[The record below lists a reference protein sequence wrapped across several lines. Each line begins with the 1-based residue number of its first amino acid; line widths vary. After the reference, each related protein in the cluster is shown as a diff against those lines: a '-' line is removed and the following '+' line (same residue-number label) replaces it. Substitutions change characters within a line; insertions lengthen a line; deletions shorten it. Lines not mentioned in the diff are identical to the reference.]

1 MDIGQFLDIMAL
13 AEKLK
18 NNTRHSWTSQG
29 RHESVAEHSWRLAL
43 MAYFLRD
50 EFPEAD
56 PDKLIKMCLIHDLG
70 EAFTGD
76 IATFWKTAAN
86 EDTERQL
93 LDRWVSSL
101 PQPYQ
106 AELRAL
112 YSEMDA
118 LETREARIYKS
129 LDKLEAVLQHNEAPL
144 STWIPLERELNL
156 TYGEDIVSFSP
167 YLSALRARLRR
178 DSEEK
183 LRVEDSA
190 GDIWDTL
197 YQAAR
202 AVQSSRRVSP
212 FVEAGGVAA
221 AVLSRK
227 GNIYTGVCVDT
238 ASTLGV
244 CAERNAI
251 FQMLTQGEHQIDRV
265 VAVMPDGRVGPPC
278 GACRE
283 LMMQL
288 DPEAGRI
295 EFLLSY
301 PEKETITLGELTP
314 HWWGGKCFDC
324 EKEES

>member
-1 MDIGQFLDIMAL
+1 MEIKAFLETMSL
-13 AEKLK
+13 AETLK

-29 RHESVAEHSWRLAL
+29 RHESVADHSWRLAL
-43 MAYFLRD
+43 MACFIRD

-56 PDKLIKMCLIHDLG
+56 MDKVIRMCLIHDMG

-76 IATFWKTAAN
+76 VATFWKTAAN
-86 EDTERQL
+86 EDTERRL
-93 LDRWVSSL
+93 LDQWVASL
-101 PQPYQ
+101 PQPYRE
-106 AELRAL
+106 ELGAL
-112 YSEMDA
+112 YREMDA
-118 LETREARIYKS
+118 LETLEARIYKS

-167 YLSALRARLRR
+167 YLSALRAQMRR

-183 LRVEDSA
+183 LRAEDTA
-190 GDIWDTL
+190 GDIWDRL
-197 YQAAR
+197 YAAAR
-202 AVQSSRRVSP
+202 SVQNGRQVSP

-221 AVLSRK
+221 AILSRG

-244 CAERNAI
+244 CAERSAI

-288 DPEAGRI
+288 DPAAGQI
-295 EFLLSY
+295 EILLSY
-301 PEKETITLGELTP
+301 PERETVLLGELMP
-314 HWWGGKCFDC
+314 RWWGQDAPAGAGA
-324 EKEES
+324 